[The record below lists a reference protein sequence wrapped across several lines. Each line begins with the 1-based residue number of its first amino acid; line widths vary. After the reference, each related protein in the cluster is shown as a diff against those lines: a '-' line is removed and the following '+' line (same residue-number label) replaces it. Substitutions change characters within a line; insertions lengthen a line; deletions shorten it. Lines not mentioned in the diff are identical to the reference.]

1 MSFFTDD
8 YQRFAGTRYDHIIKR
23 VKNWIFH
30 HNIRFLYWLRKAEA
44 GSF

>member
-23 VKNWIFH
+23 VKKLDFSSQ
-30 HNIRFLYWLRKAEA
+30 Y
-44 GSF
+44 